1 MSPTGY
7 FSYIFPTIILFY
19 FYIIYIY
26 PYSYI
31 YKQQIITVKLIIS
44 KHISLNFLVTRH
56 FYGYVNPFWLDMT
69 LLGLYMTLFWLCK
82 SLLVI
87 HHSFLVVRD
96 SFLVV
101 RDSFL
106 IHYVSQCACSTL
118 L

>member
-7 FSYIFPTIILFY
+7 FSYIFQQLFFFIFIL
-19 FYIIYIY
+19 YIY
-26 PYSYI
+26 SYSYI

-87 HHSFLVVRD
+87 HHSFLVA
-96 SFLVV
+96 

-106 IHYVSQCACSTL
+106 IHYVSQYACSTL